1 MLKIWKKVE
10 SCKFVLI
17 FICRHFENLVNVWN
31 IRFSTI
37 SNAPSKTKPSVV
49 KATTTTRPVVAKTR
63 AIAKPVTAKAPAEAS
78 TRSLRSRKQ
87 N

>member
-1 MLKIWKKVE
+1 MLTK
-10 SCKFVLI
+10 
-17 FICRHFENLVNVWN
+17 HFENLVNVWN
-31 IRFSTI
+31 LRFSTN

-49 KATTTTRPVVAKTR
+49 KATTTTKPVVAKTP
-63 AIAKPVTAKAPAEAS
+63 AIAKPVTAEAPAEAS